1 MHTFAH
7 CQTAEGEDLHFEGAS
22 ASGVVNGSLLEM
34 ALEQRFRNPQ
44 DCNVELVYTFPLPWD
59 AVLLGIEV
67 HLNGQTLRGRVQAR
81 QAACDT
87 YEAALSQGHTGVL
100 LSRNS
105 NGSYTLELG
114 NLLARETC
122 TVVLRYAQHLQP
134 TQGHL
139 RLTLPTT
146 LAPRYGDAVRDGH
159 SSPHAAHQS
168 DALVHYPFQ
177 IAFAVHGPLA
187 QASVASPTH
196 PLEVQHQGGI
206 LHLRLAR
213 SSWLDRDFT
222 LVFSA
227 LQQPSQALAARD
239 LLQPDTSVA
248 MASFVPDPGLLAAA
262 ASPPGASSAVLK
274 VLVDCSGS
282 MAGDSIQ
289 AARSA
294 LHRIADALVPGDR
307 FSLSR
312 FGSTV
317 EHRCKALWAG
327 SPAARASAAR
337 WAQGLQADMG
347 GTEMEKALQSTF
359 AIAHP
364 GRADVLLVTDGAV
377 HAVDAVIAAARNSGH
392 RVFAVG
398 IGSSPSEGL
407 LRSLAS
413 ATGGACEFVAPG
425 EAVEPAV
432 LRMFHRLRSPG
443 ITALRAE
450 WPPGFECLESTA
462 APGFAFDGD
471 HLTFFARLR
480 CSDPKALSG
489 PVRRL
494 GKVAGSPDDVVL
506 AQAMLSAMPDSAN
519 TLARLAAHAHCTAAA
534 LLEQTS
540 ATRRASLAALAERYQ
555 LVSEDTTFVLVHERS
570 AEAQCAEMPA
580 LHTVKGMLAAGWGG
594 LGSVGADSTDTDMT
608 PSFSRT
614 RLPGSVQHTL
624 AAPARF
630 AQAPEPRLLSFLR
643 PSRNRS
649 VCFSRLSSGF
659 GGRDGRDDTGDL
671 GTAPGAIDKNNPE
684 LWATAP
690 SAEHGTRKHGWN
702 AHYEGLTPAGF
713 VQFLCTVKEPHWPIT
728 YQALRQAG
736 IGIDVVEWLE
746 FVVGEGA
753 QEQAVVA
760 EFVRQLRCNA
770 ERWSGLPPTTSDLF
784 NPLPQDALFS
794 AESALVRKKLAEAFS
809 TMQPRHWPES
819 VLGFAEAED

>member
-81 QAACDT
+81 QTACDT
-87 YEAALSQGHTGVL
+87 YEVALSQGHTGVL

-146 LAPRYGDAVRDGH
+146 LAPRYGDAVRDGR

-168 DALVHYPFQ
+168 DALVQHPFQ

-196 PLEVQHQGGI
+196 PLEVQHQDGV

-227 LQQPSQALAARD
+227 LQQPSQALVACD

-248 MASFVPDPGLLAAA
+248 MASFVPEPGLLAAA
-262 ASPPGASSAVLK
+262 ASPEGASSAVLK

-294 LHRIADALVPGDR
+294 LHRIVDALIPGDR

-317 EHRCKALWAG
+317 EHRGKALWAG

-337 WAQGLQADMG
+337 WVQNLQADMG
-347 GTEMEKALQSTF
+347 GTEMEAALQSTF

-425 EAVEPAV
+425 EAVGPAV
-432 LRMFHRLRSPG
+432 LRMFHRLRSPA

-480 CSDPKALSG
+480 CSNPKALSG
-489 PVRRL
+489 PVRLL
-494 GKVAGSPDDVVL
+494 GKVAGSADGVVL
-506 AQAMLSAMPDSAN
+506 AHATLSAMPDSAN

-594 LGSVGADSTDTDMT
+594 LGSVGADSTDTDMP

-614 RLPGSVQHTL
+614 RLPGSAQHPL

-643 PSRNRS
+643 PSRNQS
-649 VCFSRLSSGF
+649 VHFSRLNSVF
-659 GGRDGRDDTGDL
+659 GGRDDTEDL

-713 VQFLCTVKEPHWPIT
+713 VQFLCTVKEPHWPAT

-746 FVVGEGA
+746 FVVGEGV

-760 EFVRQLRCNA
+760 EFVRQMRWNG
-770 ERWSGLPPTTSDLF
+770 ERWSGLPPTTSDWVD
-784 NPLPQDALFS
+784 PVQQDTFFS
-794 AESALVRKKLAEAFS
+794 AESALVRKKLTEALN
-809 TMQPRHWPES
+809 TVQPRCWPER
-819 VLGFAEAED
+819 VLGFAEMEAES

>member
-34 ALEQRFRNPQ
+34 ALEQCFRNPQ

-87 YEAALSQGHTGVL
+87 YEVALSQGHTGVL

-168 DALVHYPFQ
+168 DALVQHPFQ

-187 QASVASPTH
+187 QASVACPTH
-196 PLEVQHQGGI
+196 PLEVQHQGGV

-227 LQQPSQALAARD
+227 LQQPSQALVACD
-239 LLQPDTSVA
+239 LLQPATSVA
-248 MASFVPDPGLLAAA
+248 MASFVPDPGLLATADFSGS
-262 ASPPGASSAVLK
+262 ASCAVLK

-294 LHRIADALVPGDR
+294 LHRIVDALIPGDR

-337 WAQGLQADMG
+337 WVQSLQADMG
-347 GTEMEKALQSTF
+347 GTEMESALQSTF

-425 EAVEPAV
+425 EAVGPAV
-432 LRMFHRLRSPG
+432 LRMFHRLRSPA

-450 WPPGFECLESTA
+450 WPPGFECLQSTE

-489 PVRRL
+489 PVRLL
-494 GKVAGSPDDVVL
+494 GKVAGRADGVVL
-506 AQAMLSAMPDSAN
+506 AQATLSAMPDSAN

-570 AEAQCAEMPA
+570 AEAQCAQMPA

-594 LGSVGADSTDTDMT
+594 LGSVAADSTDMP

-614 RLPGSVQHTL
+614 RLPGSAQHTL
-624 AAPARF
+624 AAPARS

-643 PSRNRS
+643 PSRNQPVR
-649 VCFSRLSSGF
+649 FSRLRSGL
-659 GGRDGRDDTGDL
+659 GGRDGMGDTEDL
-671 GTAPGAIDKNNPE
+671 RMAPGAIDKNNPE

-690 SAEHGTRKHGWN
+690 SAEHGARRNGWN

-713 VQFLCTVKEPHWPIT
+713 VQFLRTVKEQHWPAT

-753 QEQAVVA
+753 QEPSVVA
-760 EFVRQLRCNA
+760 EFVRQMRWSA
-770 ERWSGLPPTTSDLF
+770 ERWSGLPPTTSDWGST
-784 NPLPQDALFS
+784 LPQDTFFS
-794 AESALVRKKLAEAFS
+794 AESALVSKKLAEAFS
-809 TMQPRHWPES
+809 AMAPRCWPES
-819 VLGFAEAED
+819 VLGFAEAQE